1 MYDNFTWESDGDE
14 DKLEKVFEA
23 LERYCNPRANEVFE
37 SHRFW
42 NVPYQ
47 EPFDKFFTDL
57 QTRAASCNFQEKDRI
72 LRDKIVFT
80 VTGKLQELLLRE
92 DGITLEKALK
102 ICRAFEQSNKH
113 VKELRSNFASN
124 AFNSSAEVN
133 KISGRPSQKANDQ
146 QNSTDEDRISN
157 QGMSTLQFD
166 CKYCGYKH
174 ERKRE
179 KCPAWGKKCDKC
191 KGPNHFKSKCKK
203 NVHAISQSGNL
214 DDDIDDKW
222 LIAVKN
228 DGNSI
233 IATLTVNDL
242 DVKFQL
248 DSAADVNTI
257 CQKHVRKQQVSPTN
271 TRLNMWNKTDLKPLG
286 ETSLVVTN
294 PCSNIQHEIK
304 FVVVPN
310 GFTNRLGLNTIQ
322 QLGFVT
328 INNDSFMS
336 KLTTPQLGDLGE
348 ATLRIDETVPPNI
361 LPCRKVP
368 LAIQDDFKKELD
380 RLVEKVVLVPVT
392 EPTEWVSQM
401 AVVHKRDGKLCI
413 CIDPQP
419 LNAALKREHYRLPV
433 LDDVLPELKYA
444 KVFSKLDVREAYW
457 HVRLD
462 EPSSKLTT
470 MITPFGR
477 YMWKRLPFGLKVSS
491 EIFQRKID
499 EALGNLKGV
508 FNIVDDIIVVGCGST
523 DAEAVDDNKLNL
535 SATLQR
541 CSERNIILNEEKQQT
556 GLKEIVFHGNKITS
570 EGVKVD
576 ETKVEAI
583 HNMPAPT
590 NVEVIRRICGM
601 AQYMSRFI
609 PDLAGTLGPIR
620 ALTTISDI
628 KIWDTYSKKINLKA
642 TVENS
647 LVKPSPP
654 LQCWYN
660 GQKTYW
666 RATYKTSAVHS
677 EIFCWTN
684 NIEKGERGEVVCFG
698 QSVQ

>member
-1 MYDNFTWESDGDE
+1 MATPETGHFRLPPQLDVNSGNVSENFKRWKRQVEVYLAASGATAKDKKIQTAIILNCAGPHVLEVYDNFTWESEGDE
-14 DKLEKVFEA
+14 DKPEKVFEA

-57 QTRAASCNFQEKDRI
+57 QTRAASCNFQEKDRM
-72 LRDKIVFT
+72 LRGKIVFT

-92 DGITLEKALK
+92 DGLTLEKALK

-124 AFNSSAEVN
+124 ALNSSAEVN
-133 KISGRPSQKANDQ
+133 KISRRPSQKANDQ
-146 QNSTDEDRISN
+146 QNSTDEDRTSN

-222 LIAVKN
+222 LMAVKN

-257 CQKHVRKQQVSPTN
+257 CQKHVREQQVSPTN

-310 GFTNRLGLNTIQ
+310 GFTNLLGLNTIQ

-328 INNDSFMS
+328 INNDSY
-336 KLTTPQLGDLGE
+336 L
-348 ATLRIDETVPPNI
+348 
-361 LPCRKVP
+361 
-368 LAIQDDFKKELD
+368 
-380 RLVEKVVLVPVT
+380 
-392 EPTEWVSQM
+392 
-401 AVVHKRDGKLCI
+401 
-413 CIDPQP
+413 
-419 LNAALKREHYRLPV
+419 
-433 LDDVLPELKYA
+433 
-444 KVFSKLDVREAYW
+444 
-457 HVRLD
+457 
-462 EPSSKLTT
+462 
-470 MITPFGR
+470 
-477 YMWKRLPFGLKVSS
+477 
-491 EIFQRKID
+491 
-499 EALGNLKGV
+499 
-508 FNIVDDIIVVGCGST
+508 
-523 DAEAVDDNKLNL
+523 
-535 SATLQR
+535 
-541 CSERNIILNEEKQQT
+541 
-556 GLKEIVFHGNKITS
+556 
-570 EGVKVD
+570 
-576 ETKVEAI
+576 
-583 HNMPAPT
+583 
-590 NVEVIRRICGM
+590 
-601 AQYMSRFI
+601 
-609 PDLAGTLGPIR
+609 
-620 ALTTISDI
+620 
-628 KIWDTYSKKINLKA
+628 
-642 TVENS
+642 
-647 LVKPSPP
+647 
-654 LQCWYN
+654 
-660 GQKTYW
+660 
-666 RATYKTSAVHS
+666 
-677 EIFCWTN
+677 
-684 NIEKGERGEVVCFG
+684 
-698 QSVQ
+698 

>member
-1 MYDNFTWESDGDE
+1 MYDNFTWESEGDE
-14 DKLEKVFEA
+14 DKPEKVFEA
-23 LERYCNPRANEVFE
+23 LEGYCNPRANEVLE
-37 SHRFW
+37 SHSFW
-42 NVPYQ
+42 NVRYQ
-47 EPFDKFFTDL
+47 EPFDKFFTEL
-57 QTRAASCNFQEKDRI
+57 QTRAASCNFQEKDRM
-72 LRDKIVFT
+72 LRDKIEFT
-80 VTGKLQELLLRE
+80 VTGKLQELFFRE
-92 DGITLEKALK
+92 DGLTLEKALK

-113 VKELRSNFASN
+113 VKEVRSNFASN
-124 AFNSSAEVN
+124 ALNSSAKVN
-133 KISGRPSQKANDQ
+133 KISRRPSQKANDQ
-146 QNSTDEDRISN
+146 QNSTDEDRTSN

-191 KGPNHFKSKCKK
+191 KGPNHFKSICKK

-222 LIAVKN
+222 LMAVKN

-294 PCSNIQHEIK
+294 HCSNIQHEIK

-310 GFTNRLGLNTIQ
+310 GFTNLLGLNTIQ
-322 QLGFVT
+322 ELGFVT
-328 INNDSFMS
+328 INNDSFIS
-336 KLTTPQLGDLGE
+336 KVTTPQLGDLGE
-348 ATLRIDETVPPNI
+348 ATLRIDETAPPKI

-368 LAIQDDFKKELD
+368 LAIRDDVKKELD
-380 RLVEKVVLVPVT
+380 RLVEKGVLVPVT

-401 AVVHKRDGKLCI
+401 AVVHKRDGKLRI

-419 LNAALKREHYRLPV
+419 LNAALKWEHYRLPV
-433 LDDVLPELKYA
+433 LDDVLPELKDA

-491 EIFQRKID
+491 EIFQHKID

-508 FNIVDDIIVVGCGST
+508 FSIVDDIIVVGCGST
-523 DAEAVDDNKLNL
+523 DAEAVDDNKLGSPTYRQPFND
-535 SATLQR
+535 AQ
-541 CSERNIILNEEKQQT
+541 NE
-556 GLKEIVFHGNKITS
+556 
-570 EGVKVD
+570 
-576 ETKVEAI
+576 
-583 HNMPAPT
+583 
-590 NVEVIRRICGM
+590 
-601 AQYMSRFI
+601 
-609 PDLAGTLGPIR
+609 
-620 ALTTISDI
+620 IS
-628 KIWDTYSKKINLKA
+628 S
-642 TVENS
+642 
-647 LVKPSPP
+647 
-654 LQCWYN
+654 
-660 GQKTYW
+660 
-666 RATYKTSAVHS
+666 
-677 EIFCWTN
+677 
-684 NIEKGERGEVVCFG
+684 
-698 QSVQ
+698 